1 MEINGGLN
9 IPDSEISFS
18 YSRSSGPGGQH
29 VNKVSTRVT
38 LSFDVAHS
46 PSLDERQRLMISRR
60 LAQRINKEGVL
71 RVTADSFRSQ
81 RGNRE
86 EALYRFVTLLRQAL
100 HQQRPRRKTRLPRRV
115 KEQRLAAKKNRGR
128 LKLMRSR
135 TIRDND

>member
-71 RVTADSFRSQ
+71 LVTADSFRSQ

-86 EALYRFVTLLRQAL
+86 EALHRFVTLLRQAL